1 MAMGWVEFSP
11 AASPFDLAVTRDGRA
26 VYDLT
31 ITVSDLPVPS
41 SLGSYSHFEGWLAT
55 LKLDAMRDLGPVQ
68 NGSPLAHPR
77 RLEQVSW
84 CSYLRKRPRPAEV
97 GAGPIVL
104 VGRSPSSLS
113 VQSLAGHPFY
123 NTGQPPD

>member
-11 AASPFDLAVTRDGRA
+11 AASPFDLAVTRDGRV

-55 LKLDAMRDLGPVQ
+55 PKLDAMRDLGPVQ
-68 NGSPLAHPR
+68 NGSPLRTRADWNKF
-77 RLEQVSW
+77 LVFVS
-84 CSYLRKRPRPAEV
+84 AEATPV
-97 GAGPIVL
+97 RQKWAGPIVL
-104 VGRSPSSLS
+104 VGRSPSSLM
-113 VQSLAGHPFY
+113 QSFAGHPFY